1 MLVQLWRHRRPLLGF
16 ALAFQLL
23 ENLLF
28 APAMAFLGRALQ
40 GRPVVDSTELVAF
53 FLSPRGL
60 LLLFLAA
67 TTWVM
72 IRLVEHA
79 GLSALVLGLF
89 EGRHF
94 RPSAT
99 FSWLAREL
107 PRLAAVGGRVVG
119 WTLALTAPFGLG
131 LA

>member
-67 TTWVM
+67 TTWLT

-119 WTLALTAPFGLG
+119 WTLALTRLLDWRPA
-131 LA
+131 